1 MIPGRLAAPARR
13 AATAIQGTLAMTF
26 RTTLAA
32 GIALAALLAPATA
45 SATEELNALVWC
57 DHTDPALIEPFET
70 ANDVKVNLKEYEGTG
85 TALSLIEQS
94 QPGDWDVLVVDGVD
108 VPRVAAAGILAPL
121 PEGSL
126 PTADIFPEVVMAE
139 QQTIDGK
146 TYAVTEKFGYNTIS
160 YNKEKVDPAD
170 MKDMAVIWGDK
181 YKGKIAVYDYYLPV
195 IGMVAVGLGKKT
207 SELTEADIPAIRE
220 KLFEMKKQA
229 KQVGEVVSSQTAIA
243 TGEVDVLVGGGEWV
257 TAGLTA
263 ENPALDWVLPEQG
276 GVRWSQSI
284 GVFKDSKKQDLALKF
299 VQYILSP
306 EGQARLATSSCYWA
320 MPANAKAGAHL
331 TDAQKAAL
339 RWDEQPE
346 YLKRAQ
352 LYPAPSAELDTKLQ
366 DVWTEFLQQ

>member
-1 MIPGRLAAPARR
+1 
-13 AATAIQGTLAMTF
+13 MTF

-32 GIALAALLAPATA
+32 GVAFAALFATSA

-57 DHTDPALIEPFET
+57 DHTDPALIEPFEK

-121 PEGSL
+121 PDGAL
-126 PTADIFPEVVMAE
+126 PTADIFPEVVMAA

-170 MKDMAVIWGDK
+170 MSDMSVIWSDK

-229 KQVGEVVSSQTAIA
+229 KQVGEVVSSQQAIA

-257 TAGLTA
+257 TAGLSA

-320 MPANAKAGAHL
+320 MPANAKAGEHL

-352 LYPAPSAELDTKLQ
+352 LYPAPSAELDAKLQ

>member
-1 MIPGRLAAPARR
+1 
-13 AATAIQGTLAMTF
+13 MTF
-26 RTTLAA
+26 RASLAA
-32 GIALAALLAPATA
+32 GVALAALVATSA

-57 DHTDPALIEPFET
+57 DHTDPALIEPFEK

-121 PEGSL
+121 PEGSV
-126 PTADIFPEVVMAE
+126 PTADLFPEVVMAE

-170 MKDMAVIWGDK
+170 MTDMSVIWSDK
-181 YKGKIAVYDYYLPV
+181 YKGRIAVYDYYLPV

-207 SELTEADIPAIRE
+207 AELTEADIPAIRE
-220 KLFEMKKQA
+220 KLFAMKAQA
-229 KQVGEVVSSQTAIA
+229 KQVGEVVSSQQAIA

-320 MPANAKAGAHL
+320 MPANAKAGEHL

-339 RWDEQPE
+339 RWDEQPD

-352 LYPAPSAELDTKLQ
+352 LYPAPDAELDAKLQ

>member
-1 MIPGRLAAPARR
+1 
-13 AATAIQGTLAMTF
+13 MTF

-32 GIALAALLAPATA
+32 GVAAAALFATSA

-57 DHTDPALIEPFET
+57 DHTDPALIEPFEK

-121 PEGSL
+121 PEGSV

-170 MKDMAVIWGDK
+170 MIDMSVIWSDK
-181 YKGKIAVYDYYLPV
+181 YKGRIAVYDYYLPV

-207 SELTEADIPAIRE
+207 AELTEADIPAIRE
-220 KLFEMKKQA
+220 KLFEMKAQA
-229 KQVGEVVSSQTAIA
+229 KQVGEVVSSQQAIA

-257 TAGLTA
+257 TAGLSA

-284 GVFKDSKKQDLALKF
+284 GVFADSKKQDLALKF

-320 MPANAKAGAHL
+320 MPANAKAGEHL

-352 LYPAPSAELDTKLQ
+352 LYPAPSAELDAKLQ

>member
-1 MIPGRLAAPARR
+1 MTFKTMLAFRAVLAAGV
-13 AATAIQGTLAMTF
+13 AATALTSSFA
-26 RTTLAA
+26 
-32 GIALAALLAPATA
+32 A
-45 SATEELNALVWC
+45 SAAEELNALVWC
-57 DHTDPALIEPFET
+57 DHTDLALIEPFEK

-94 QPGDWDVLVVDGVD
+94 QPGEWDVLVVDGVD

-121 PEGSL
+121 PDGSL

-170 MKDMAVIWGDK
+170 MTDMSVIWSDK

-220 KLFEMKKQA
+220 KLFAMKAQA
-229 KQVGEVVSSQTAIA
+229 KQVGEVVSSQQAIA

-257 TAGLTA
+257 TAGLSA

-320 MPANAKAGAHL
+320 MPANAKAGEHL

-352 LYPAPSAELDTKLQ
+352 LYPAPSAELDAKLQ